1 MAKEI
6 ELKLALPVAAQRQI
20 MRQTFLQRAVAKHSQ
35 QLVNLY
41 YDTPSLSLHERGIAL
56 RLRRQGRIW
65 LQTVKCAGS
74 SAAGLTSRPEWE
86 TPYAGHFDFSPVDAK
101 PVRRWLEKA
110 EVRERI
116 APLFETNFRRT
127 TWRFEPRPGCVLLLM
142 LDRGWIAAA
151 GRREVI
157 SEVEI
162 ELGGNGG
169 ADDVNELFKLAQR
182 LGERVALVPAILS
195 KAERGYRLFRNLPA
209 TPQKAGAVP
218 LVSNDTPLAAFRQIA
233 LAELEHLQG
242 NLNGSIHSENPEYI
256 HQMRVATRRLRAA
269 LRLFSPCLPASLA
282 AELVPELRILTT
294 RLGQARDLDVLLTE
308 IAAPVMLAL
317 PDEPRLA
324 QLTGAVT
331 DRHFSARAAAVR
343 HLQSVAYGQLV
354 LRATALLHRPPFDLT
369 SDVATGASE
378 TLAGFAVARL
388 RRLRKKVLALAA
400 AASTD
405 DPASLHQLRIGIKRL
420 RYALEFFAP
429 LAQEKPLQRMLQQ
442 LAQLQDELGQ
452 LNDLANAGM
461 LLMHCAGDDPRLRE
475 AVSLVGG
482 WHGPRYSGLLAAI
495 PDQLKRLARLTLP
508 KLE

>member
-1 MAKEI
+1 M
-6 ELKLALPVAAQRQI
+6 
-20 MRQTFLQRAVAKHSQ
+20 
-35 QLVNLY
+35 
-41 YDTPSLSLHERGIAL
+41 
-56 RLRRQGRIW
+56 
-65 LQTVKCAGS
+65 
-74 SAAGLTSRPEWE
+74 
-86 TPYAGHFDFSPVDAK
+86 
-101 PVRRWLEKA
+101 
-110 EVRERI
+110 
-116 APLFETNFRRT
+116 
-127 TWRFEPRPGCVLLLM
+127 
-142 LDRGWIAAA
+142 
-151 GRREVI
+151 I

-209 TPQKAGAVP
+209 TPQKAGVVP
-218 LVSNDTPLAAFRQIA
+218 LVANDTPLAAFRQIA

-282 AELVPELRILTT
+282 AELVPELRVLTT

-354 LRATALLHRPPFDLT
+354 LRATALLHRPPFDL
-369 SDVATGASE
+369 AAEESE

-429 LAQEKPLQRMLQQ
+429 LAQGKPLQRMLQQ

-452 LNDLANAGM
+452 LNDLANAGL

-495 PDQLKRLARLTLP
+495 PGQLKRLARLTLP
-508 KLE
+508 KLS